1 MLSVTKRSKEAV
13 KPVVDTVKQVIKD
26 RKTDSPT
33 KVLALK
39 LLNSCV
45 APGHDELIMY
55 MEKKIMSRLAVF
67 ARHRKVKDLRVS
79 IFRSLVSWR
88 EELRSLERLLISER
102 PLIS

>member
-1 MLSVTKRSKEAV
+1 M
-13 KPVVDTVKQVIKD
+13 VDTVKQVIKD
-26 RKTDSPT
+26 RKADSPS

-67 ARHRKVKDLRVS
+67 ARHRKVRPVIWTCVVGVERTGTRSVSVRKDSEPASLR
-79 IFRSLVSWR
+79 
-88 EELRSLERLLISER
+88 
-102 PLIS
+102 